1 MASQWGYLPSPGIAA
16 RFRHESPLAFLAS
29 REDGGRRRQSWRGSD
44 RRTSGRCRPRPPG
57 PAQGSRRIGPF
68 LEDCTRAERAI
79 FAIYVPSSKH
89 PFDSPCNLR
98 TSQSLHRAIFV
109 RPAAG
114 HGAIVR
120 DGSCPALIL
129 MVLPVWLGR
138 SLDTNGPGTPTLDT
152 KVRSSKSRGI
162 GLPFVPQQKVV
173 I

>member
-1 MASQWGYLPSPGIAA
+1 MNLRWSFW
-16 RFRHESPLAFLAS
+16 
-29 REDGGRRRQSWRGSD
+29 
-44 RRTSGRCRPRPPG
+44 
-57 PAQGSRRIGPF
+57 
-68 LEDCTRAERAI
+68 RAERMAVGGASHGVALI
-79 FAIYVPSSKH
+79 VVRRAGAGPGLRGRPRDHVALGRFSKIARALSVQSSLSTCHLQKH

-120 DGSCPALIL
+120 DGSSPALIL

>member
-1 MASQWGYLPSPGIAA
+1 MALQTSRKRRSSCAAPGPGWRWCRPPPHPPFGHPLPGGRGGIAA
-16 RFRHESPLAFLAS
+16 ESLM
-29 REDGGRRRQSWRGSD
+29 
-44 RRTSGRCRPRPPG
+44 
-57 PAQGSRRIGPF
+57 F
-68 LEDCTRAERAI
+68 LEDGTRTEPAI
-79 FAIYVPSSKH
+79 FAIYVPSSKL

-98 TSQSLHRAIFV
+98 TSHSVHRAIFAP
-109 RPAAG
+109 PAAG
-114 HGAIVR
+114 RGAIVW
-120 DGSCPALIL
+120 DGSSPVLIL